1 MSSTAR
7 MTGDGRSYDYDYD
20 ADGFSRGRD
29 RDDERGGRSRNPQ
42 AGPGFLAAPFSG
54 RTWRESLHLVVNLPV
69 AVLTFSYAV
78 IMFAAG
84 TSLVVTFLGM
94 PILAALIVGCRGF
107 AAMERARARGLL
119 RLDVPAPAPLRPA
132 RPGLMAWIGAAL
144 KSGAGWRSV
153 LYSVLMLP
161 FSVLSFSL
169 TVTLWVAGIGY
180 GSYPLW
186 QWVFPHYVNVPGL
199 QLYSNNGHTVYLSSV
214 PQIAGVCAAGL
225 LVLFITP
232 WVVRGLAN
240 TQRAMA
246 RGLLK

>member
-1 MSSTAR
+1 MTSTAGTTAR
-7 MTGDGRSYDYDYD
+7 EHSAGEPSDPEI
-20 ADGFSRGRD
+20 RD
-29 RDDERGGRSRNPQ
+29 RSEQS
-42 AGPGFLAAPFSG
+42 GPGFLSAPFSA

-78 IMFAAG
+78 TMFAAG
-84 TSLVVTFLGM
+84 AGLVVTFLGM
-94 PILAALIVGCRGF
+94 PILAALVVGCRGF
-107 AAMERARARGLL
+107 AALERARTRVMLQL
-119 RLDVPAPAPLRPA
+119 EVEPPAPLRAA

-161 FSVLSFSL
+161 FAVLSFSL
-169 TVTLWVAGIGY
+169 TVTLWAFGIGY

-186 QWVFPHYVNVPGL
+186 QWVFPHYTHTPGL
-199 QLYSNNGHTVYLSSV
+199 QLFTHNGHTVYLSSV

-232 WVVRGLAN
+232 WVVHGLAN

-246 RGLLK
+246 RGLLN

>member
-20 ADGFSRGRD
+20 ADGAFHKHSPRERGR
-29 RDDERGGRSRNPQ
+29 RELSPQ
-42 AGPGFLAAPFSG
+42 TSPGFLSAPFSA

-78 IMFAAG
+78 TMFAAG
-84 TSLVVTFLGM
+84 VSLVVTFLGM
-94 PILAALIVGCRGF
+94 PILAALITGCRAF
-107 AAMERARARGLL
+107 AAMERARTRGLL
-119 RLDVPAPAPLRPA
+119 KVDVPAPAPLRPV

-144 KSGAGWRSV
+144 KSGAGWRAV

-161 FSVLSFSL
+161 FAVLSFSL
-169 TVTLWVAGIGY
+169 TVTLWVFGIGY

-199 QLYSNNGHTVYLSSV
+199 QLYSDNGHTVYLSSV

-246 RGLLK
+246 RGLLN